1 MAMTPEESYQQALGQ
16 QPTQAE
22 YEAAGQAAPVEVAP
36 VETAPAAPAAA
47 PAEQAPAAPR
57 SNPNW
62 DEAWADVPEP
72 IREAQR
78 ATFQKWDANYNA
90 LQARY
95 RPYEEYERRGYNPEY
110 ISTAIDIQQ
119 ALIEDP
125 QGFVERVAE
134 QFGLTLGQA
143 QQAIADAQEEQ
154 TFLTPEEQRIRQLE
168 QQQQQILDNFNQRQE
183 AEENLRRQQQY
194 VEQINGAL
202 QNLHTKYGA
211 FDEDRVVQWAAA
223 NAQRGANPDLEVA
236 LNEILAWEADVIQ
249 RHSRTAPNLLGSST
263 AIAPPAQAPEPKRI
277 PTPDELLQ
285 RALGMG
291 PQLLGG
297 N

>member
-1 MAMTPEESYQQALGQ
+1 MAMTPEESYAAALGQ
-16 QPTQAE
+16 EPTPAE
-22 YEAAGQAAPVEVAP
+22 YEAAGQVTPQEVAP
-36 VETAPAAPAAA
+36 VDQTAPAAA
-47 PAEQAPAAPR
+47 PTEPEAPR
-57 SNPNW
+57 SNPSW
-62 DEAWADVPEP
+62 DAAWENVPDP

-78 ATFQKWDANYNA
+78 THFQKWDANFNA
-90 LQARY
+90 LQAKY
-95 RPYEEYERRGYNPEY
+95 RPYEEIERRGYNPEY
-110 ISTAIDIQQ
+110 ITTAIDIQQ

-143 QQAIADAQEEQ
+143 AQVAQNAAQQQQEEQ
-154 TFLTPEEQRIRQLE
+154 FLTPEEQRIRALE
-168 QQQQQILDNFNQRQE
+168 ERQRQIDENFQRRLEAEQRQQEEARYVQQIT
-183 AEENLRRQQQY
+183 
-194 VEQINGAL
+194 GAL

-223 NAQRGANPDLEVA
+223 NAQRGGNPDLEVA

-249 RHSRTAPNLLGSST
+249 RHAKTAPSLLGSST
-263 AIAPPAQAPEPKRI
+263 AIAPPASAPEPRKVA
-277 PTPDELLQ
+277 TSDELLQ
-285 RALGMG
+285 RALQLG